1 MVIPLQRSACCY
13 FHPDQQHLVQ
23 LTSLAIAVETGD
35 AVGAELNNG
44 LRTRTAA
51 TVEAATGVEAAT
63 AVEAVEAVD
72 STRHLIGLSST
83 EALMLFQLLQA
94 ALLHPP
100 MREGVMGQPQLHRF
114 HRQLSGALGRALASG
129 AQK

>member
-51 TVEAATGVEAAT
+51 TVEAAT

>member
-51 TVEAATGVEAAT
+51 TVEAAA